1 MPDSL
6 DVGRQGLNVVN
17 QLLRQ
22 QGATSH
28 THDISDFSKRER
40 KGVDFAQASYQDPS
54 KRKYKMHGYTYD
66 KRYSTPKY
74 AVYKRGDKFHIG
86 IRGTVVDPKTLLDKD
101 ADLMQD
107 MEILKGKFGTESTQ
121 VQNAQDLMDKIIAD
135 NPKSKGKLQLAA
147 HSLGARISL
156 ELLHAH
162 PEYYKDSVALAP
174 GFSPLGTKVSQE
186 HMKSL
191 VQDNAGKNYIIGRKN
206 DAVWQA
212 AEQYMTTGDGQANSN
227 VKILKPVDSSVKG
240 MASNHFLAAFSSRPK
255 AHKRMEEL
263 LKKHGFG
270 KATIAKHVQTIQRI
284 TDDEKAHAKVDK
296 IEKSLEKGGS
306 LRTHVGVGGHGI
318 SRRSYVAPRSYA
330 YNDNLYLRPH
340 WVKKKRSPILA

>member
-1 MPDSL
+1 
-6 DVGRQGLNVVN
+6 
-17 QLLRQ
+17 
-22 QGATSH
+22 
-28 THDISDFSKRER
+28 
-40 KGVDFAQASYQDPS
+40 
-54 KRKYKMHGYTYD
+54 MHGYTYD

-107 MEILKGKFGTESTQ
+107 MEILKGKFSTESTQ
-121 VQNAQDLMDKIIAD
+121 VKNAQDLMDKIVSE

-174 GFSPLGTKVSQE
+174 GFSPLGSKESQE

-191 VQDNAGKNYIIGRKN
+191 VQDNAGKNFIIGRKN
-206 DAVWQA
+206 DAVWQS
-212 AEQYMTTGDGQANSN
+212 AEKYMTKDGKANSN
-227 VKILKPVDSSVKG
+227 VKILQPVDSSVKG

-255 AHKRMEEL
+255 AHKRMEAL
-263 LKKHGFG
+263 LKKHGFSQSD
-270 KATIAKHVQTIQRI
+270 IDKHVQKIQRI

-296 IEKSLEKGGS
+296 VEKHLGGS
-306 LRTHVGVGGHGI
+306 LRAKKR
-318 SRRSYVAPRSYA
+318 SRSFVAPRSYA
-330 YNDNLYLRPH
+330 YQDRLYLRPH
-340 WVKKKRSPILA
+340 WAKKKRSPILA